1 MSKKNKVVKLASK
14 NRDRGKSYLV
24 TYNGVEMTRA
34 EREALIRAAQP
45 KPAPE
50 PVGKKVKKGTK
61 VAEPRHSKLFNL
73 LHPNKKQTVAPN
85 LKSVDVKKKKPVEE
99 PVKKEEPVAEEP
111 VVEEEKPVI
120 VPEPVVEE
128 PAPVAEPEPVV
139 EEPAPEPEPEPVV
152 EEPAPEPEPEP
163 VVEEPAPE
171 PEPVVEEPAPVAEPE
186 PVVEEPA
193 PEPEP
198 EPVVEEPAPVAEPE
212 PEPEVV
218 DGDDDF
224 EEEDDDDEEDDL
236 SEALNIHNAKKRISP
251 KFVMRVGK
259 SSAKSCDEYINA
271 EAGLDE
277 KIAAVEAE
285 IKKAKT
291 PKDATEEVKAE
302 FNDKRKALRAEKKKL
317 ELEKSTNAS
326 KAIALE
332 RAADGYCDIFT
343 LLTGKKLR
351 VRKTERLNPYVPLTE
366 EMELEVLNSLWANKS
381 ARKAPKKK
389 S

>member
-171 PEPVVEEPAPVAEPE
+171 PEP
-186 PVVEEPA
+186 
-193 PEPEP
+193 

-259 SSAKSCDEYINA
+259 TSAKSCDEYINA

-351 VRKTERLNPYVPLTE
+351 VRKTERINPYVPLTE

>member
-1 MSKKNKVVKLASK
+1 MYLTKFGVIMSKKNKVVKLASK

-139 EEPAPEPEPEPVV
+139 EEPAP
-152 EEPAPEPEPEP
+152 
-163 VVEEPAPE
+163 
-171 PEPVVEEPAPVAEPE
+171 VAEPE

-259 SSAKSCDEYINA
+259 TSAKSCDEYINA

>member
-152 EEPAPEPEPEP
+152 EEPAP
-163 VVEEPAPE
+163 
-171 PEPVVEEPAPVAEPE
+171 
-186 PVVEEPA
+186 
-193 PEPEP
+193 
-198 EPVVEEPAPVAEPE
+198 VAEPE

-259 SSAKSCDEYINA
+259 TSAKSCDEYINA

>member
-128 PAPVAEPEPVV
+128 PAPVEEPEPVV
-139 EEPAPEPEPEPVV
+139 EEPAPEP
-152 EEPAPEPEPEP
+152 
-163 VVEEPAPE
+163 
-171 PEPVVEEPAPVAEPE
+171 EPE

-259 SSAKSCDEYINA
+259 TSAKSCDDYINA

-366 EMELEVLNSLWANKS
+366 EMELEFLNSLWANKS